1 MVRRYR
7 PRIMA
12 DPSLTPTVLL
22 SEAEVARIVADLA
35 QRIAPVIDDDTV
47 AAVLLTGGL
56 WFAADLTRAL
66 SRVGRNVRFDALWLA
81 SYGDEQTSR
90 GRIDVYAPFQRP
102 IAGRRVL
109 ILDDVFDTGLSLAEA
124 VRIAKDRR
132 RVRSADLRLREEA
145 LAQAPRARAG
155 LRRLGG
161 AEPLSGWLWP
171 GPRRDAEGPAGH
183 LRPGLSSRR
192 GDSGDNPS
200 GAEFPP
206 GSALTLRHP
215 SVYVAALRRR
225 GPLRGRIFFCVCAEA
240 STCTR

>member
-12 DPSLTPTVLL
+12 DPSKTPTVLL

-35 QRIAPVIDDDTV
+35 RRIAPVIDDDTV

-66 SRVGRNVRFDALWLA
+66 SRVGRNVRFDALCLA

-124 VRIAKDRR
+124 VRMRH
-132 RVRSADLRLREEA
+132 SA
-145 LAQAPRARAG
+145 
-155 LRRLGG
+155 
-161 AEPLSGWLWP
+161 S
-171 GPRRDAEGPAGH
+171 
-183 LRPGLSSRR
+183 
-192 GDSGDNPS
+192 
-200 GAEFPP
+200 
-206 GSALTLRHP
+206 
-215 SVYVAALRRR
+215 
-225 GPLRGRIFFCVCAEA
+225 EA
-240 STCTR
+240 SMCEWA